1 MKNLIRTTIAF
12 DEETA
17 KIFEE
22 LKHEGVSQSEII
34 RRALRFY
41 YSFKDFEYHEIEK
54 LKIYVEMLAEGEHVI
69 LDLDH
74 LVSFLRLIE
83 THPEKEK
90 FWELHTNIAKN
101 HAEEFRNMD
110 IDRILKKL
118 ETCNFFRL
126 RRSGKDYTL
135 VFGDKH
141 VKKFMKTFLK
151 EVLKELGRDV
161 EVKEN
166 LTKLWIRI

>member
-1 MKNLIRTTIAF
+1 MKNPIRTTIAF

-17 KIFEE
+17 RIFEE
-22 LKHEGVSQSEII
+22 LKLQGTSQSEIV
-34 RRALRFY
+34 RRALKFY
-41 YSFKDFEYHEIEK
+41 YAFKDLEAHEIEK
-54 LKIYVEMLAEGEHVI
+54 LRTYFEMLAEGEHVI

-90 FWELHTNIAKN
+90 FWEIHVNIAKN
-101 HAEEFRNMD
+101 HAEEFSNMD
-110 IDRILKKL
+110 VDKILKRL

-126 RRSGKDYTL
+126 RKSGNDYTL

-141 VKKFMKTFLK
+141 VKKFMKVFIE
-151 EVLKELGRDV
+151 EVLKELGKDV

-166 LTKLWIRI
+166 LTKLRIRV